1 MSNTTKFSQRIHL
14 SKPHMGDWEM
24 RFVQEAFRDNWISTV
39 GSHLNAL
46 EEEFSEFTGLP
57 GVAISTGT
65 AGIHLGLKLLGVR
78 DGDEVVSPTLTFA
91 GGCNPILYERA
102 RPVFIDSERDSWNM
116 DPALLEEFLEK
127 RAKTGRLPR
136 AVIVAHLFGQCAD
149 LDPILEVCRRFEVPL
164 LEDAAEALGASYK
177 GRVPGTLGD
186 VGVYSFNGNKIITGS
201 SGGLLISPD
210 AEKVR
215 KARHWST
222 QARDPGLDYRHSE
235 LGYNYRMSNV
245 VAAIARGQFRVLEER
260 VRQRRAV
267 AFRYRDAFSDL
278 PGIEL
283 MPQAEFGRHT
293 NWLSCFLIDEAR
305 FGISR
310 NRLIEILDAANVE
323 ARPVWKPMHAQKLY
337 EGAEVIGG
345 AVAEDLNLRGICLPS
360 SSSLSGEEQSFVI
373 DRVREACPAKRV
385 AN

>member
-1 MSNTTKFSQRIHL
+1 MSKTTRFKQRIHL
-14 SKPHMGDWEM
+14 SKPHMGEWEL

-39 GSHLNAL
+39 GNHLNAL
-46 EEEFSEFTGLP
+46 EEEFSNYTGLP
-57 GVAISTGT
+57 GVAIATGT

-116 DPALLEEFLEK
+116 DPALLAEFLEK
-127 RAKTGRLPR
+127 RAKIGRLPR

-149 LDPILEVCRRFEVPL
+149 MAPILEACRRFEVPV
-164 LEDAAEALGASYK
+164 LEDAAEALGATYQD
-177 GRVPGTLGD
+177 RVPGTLGD

-201 SGGLLISPD
+201 TGGFLVAPD
-210 AEKVR
+210 RERVE
-215 KARHWST
+215 KARFWAT
-222 QARDPGLDYRHSE
+222 QARDPGADYRHSE

-267 AFRYRDAFSDL
+267 AFRYRDAFTEL

-283 MPQAEFGRHT
+283 MPQATYGRHT
-293 NWLSCFLIDEAR
+293 NWLSCFLIDEDR

-310 NRLIEILDAANVE
+310 DKLIEHLDAANIE
-323 ARPVWKPMHAQKLY
+323 ARPVWKPMHTQELY
-337 EGAEVIGG
+337 RDAEVVGG
-345 AVAEDLNLRGICLPS
+345 TVAEDLNLRGICLPS
-360 SSSLSGEEQSFVI
+360 SSSLTEDEKEFVI
-373 DRVREACPAKRV
+373 ERVLEACPEGRQV
-385 AN
+385 